1 LGLIVHHHAYPD
13 HHAYSKKDTSFFSDK
28 TIITTEKDFTKL
40 RTMDINN
47 LFYLPIKTK
56 IHEHENFLTHM
67 SLKI

>member
-1 LGLIVHHHAYPD
+1 MTD
-13 HHAYSKKDTSFFSDK
+13 RKSKKDIGFFSDK

-67 SLKI
+67 SLKM